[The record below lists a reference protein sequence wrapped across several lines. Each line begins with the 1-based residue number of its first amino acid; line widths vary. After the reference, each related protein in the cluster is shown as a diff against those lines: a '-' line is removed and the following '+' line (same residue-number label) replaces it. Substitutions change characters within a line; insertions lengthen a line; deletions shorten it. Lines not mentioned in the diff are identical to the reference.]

1 MRKVTVN
8 KANLRKQL
16 LENKA
21 DHEADFKITWKEYKT
36 VLINRLHELV
46 EEGHKL
52 EPGDPIELGIYDL
65 PQPENHTDDYQRAI
79 EMLEWET
86 GEEVVLE
93 EHEFKQFVQDD
104 WNWKNA
110 FQTANSFYAGSAS
123 PSKFRP

>member
-8 KANLRKQL
+8 KADLREKL

-21 DHEADFKITWKEYKT
+21 DHEADFEITWKKYKST
-36 VLINRLHELV
+36 LLERMNKLFKEARD
-46 EEGHKL
+46 L

-65 PQPENHTDDYQRAI
+65 PMPENHAADYQRAI
-79 EMLEWET
+79 EMLDWET
-86 GEEVVLE
+86 GDEVVLE

-110 FQTANSFYAGSAS
+110 FQTANVMYAGSAS
-123 PSKFRP
+123 PSKFAH